1 MVTLYL
7 LKMFYELL
15 YSAVKYRYYIME
27 RYVFGSHPLCNITQ
41 QLHNPT

>member
-15 YSAVKYRYYIME
+15 YSVVKYRYYIME
-27 RYVFGSHPLCNITQ
+27 GYVFSTHPLCNITQ
-41 QLHNPT
+41 QLHNPI